1 MTFNDRVTTLTQE
14 VLLPKVVDNV
24 LNSNVL
30 AFRLAG
36 NAKPARSY
44 DVRKSI
50 KYQNS
55 GTATSF
61 SGLDTFTA
69 TQLDTKVKM
78 IYDMRAVRQ
87 PIAISGMEAVANGAS
102 SEAKITDLVVESL
115 EETEQELIDYF
126 GGLLY
131 STGTGNSNKDPLG
144 IGAIVD
150 DGTDVATIGGLSRTT
165 YPVLNATRTA
175 SGGTLT
181 LAKLATLYTAISSGQ
196 GNSIPTLMVSAEAV
210 WDFYEQLLT
219 PQVRESYSFT
229 GYYSVGR
236 TGGAV
241 KGGSHEGLVGQQGF
255 VALSYKGIPWVRDEK
270 ATSQNVFMLNENHLN
285 WYGWDASKVSEVGYK
300 GLSLGSSQIEGV
312 YEEAPMAQ
320 YAGFNWSGWRTPT
333 NQFGTVADVIIL
345 GNLTSFSP
353 RRQGRLTGVTGV

>member
-1 MTFNDRVTTLTQE
+1 MTFSDRVTTLTQE

-55 GTATSF
+55 GTASSF
-61 SGLDTFTA
+61 SGLDTFSA

-78 IYDMRAVRQ
+78 IDDRRAVRQ
-87 PIAISGMEAVANGAS
+87 PVAISGMEAVANGAS

-115 EETEQELIDYF
+115 EETEQELIDFF

-150 DGTDVATIGGLSRTT
+150 DGTDVSTLGGLSRTT

-196 GNSIPTLMVSAEAV
+196 GSSIPTLMVSAEAV
-210 WDFYEQLLT
+210 WDFYEQILT
-219 PQVRESYSFT
+219 PLVRENYSFT

-285 WYGWDASKVSEVGYK
+285 WYGWDASKVTEVGYK

-353 RRQGRLTGVTGV
+353 R

>member
-1 MTFNDRVTTLTQE
+1 MTFGDRVTTLTQE

-24 LNSNVL
+24 LNSNIL

-36 NAKPARSY
+36 NAKPARFF
-44 DVRKSI
+44 DIRKSI

-55 GTATSF
+55 GTASSF
-61 SGLDTFTA
+61 ASLDTFTA

-87 PIAISGMEAVANGAS
+87 PVAISGMEAVANNAT
-102 SEAKITDLVVESL
+102 SEAKKTDLIIESL
-115 EETEQELIDYF
+115 EETEQELIDFF

-150 DGTDVATIGGLSRTT
+150 DGSDVGTLGGLSRTT

-175 SGGTLT
+175 SGGTLA
-181 LAKLATLYTAISSGQ
+181 LAKLATLYTAISSGS
-196 GNSIPTLMVSAEAV
+196 GKTTPTLMISDEAT

-241 KGGSHEGLVGQQGF
+241 KGEALKGVQGF
-255 VALSYKGIPWVRDEK
+255 VALSYKGMPWVRDEK
-270 ATSQNVFMLNENHLN
+270 ATAGNVFLLNENFLD

-333 NQFGTVADVIIL
+333 NQFGTIADVIIL

>member
-1 MTFNDRVTTLTQE
+1 MTFSDRVTTLTQE

-55 GTATSF
+55 GTASSF
-61 SGLDTFTA
+61 SGLDTFSA

-87 PIAISGMEAVANGAS
+87 PVAISGMEAVANGAS
-102 SEAKITDLVVESL
+102 SEDKITDLVVESL
-115 EETEQELIDYF
+115 EETEQELIDFF

-150 DGTDVATIGGLSRTT
+150 DGTDVSTLGGLSRTT

-196 GNSIPTLMVSAEAV
+196 GSSIPTLMVSAEAV
-210 WDFYEQLLT
+210 WDFYEQILT
-219 PQVRESYSFT
+219 PLVRESYSFT

>member
-1 MTFNDRVTTLTQE
+1 MTFGDRVTTLTQE

-36 NAKPARSY
+36 NAKPAKGA
-44 DVRKSI
+44 DIRKSI

-61 SGLDTFTA
+61 AGLDTFTA
-69 TQLDTKVKM
+69 TQLNTKVKM
-78 IYDMRAVRQ
+78 IYDMRAIRQ
-87 PIAISGMEAVANGAS
+87 PIAISGMESVANNS
-102 SEAKITDLVVESL
+102 SPESKKTDLVIEAL
-115 EETEQELIDYF
+115 EETEQELIDFF
-126 GGLLY
+126 GGVLY

-150 DGTDVATIGGLSRTT
+150 DGTDVGTLGSLSRTT

-181 LAKLATLYTAISSGQ
+181 LAKLATLYSAISSGA
-196 GNSIPTLMVSAEAV
+196 GMSAPTLIVSNETV
-210 WDFYEQLLT
+210 WDYYEQLLT
-219 PQVRESYSFT
+219 PQVRETYSMMGT
-229 GYYSVGR
+229 PVIGKSG
-236 TGGAV
+236 
-241 KGGSHEGLVGQQGF
+241 GLVKSESLQGTQGF
-255 VALSYKGIPWVRDEK
+255 TALSYKGIPWVRDEK
-270 ATSQNVFMLNENHLN
+270 ATAQNVFMLNENYLN
-285 WYGWDASKVSEVGYK
+285 WYGWDASKDNATDYK
-300 GLSLGSSQIEGV
+300 GLSLGATQIEGL

-320 YAGFNWSGWRTPT
+320 YAGFNWSGWKTPT
-333 NQFGTVADVIIL
+333 NQFGAVADVIIL
-345 GNLTSFSP
+345 GNLTSFQP

>member
-1 MTFNDRVTTLTQE
+1 MVFNDRVTTLTQE
-14 VLLPKVVDNV
+14 ILLPKVVDNV

-50 KYQNS
+50 KFTNS

-61 SGLDTFTA
+61 AGLDTFAA
-69 TQLDTKVKM
+69 TQLATKVKM
-78 IYDMRAVRQ
+78 TFDMRAVRQ
-87 PIAISGMEAVANGAS
+87 PIAISGMEAVANGTS
-102 SEAKITDLVVESL
+102 NEAKTTDLIIEAL
-115 EETEQELIDYF
+115 EETEQELVDF
-126 GGLLY
+126 LGGILY

-150 DGTDVATIGGLSRTT
+150 DGTDVATIGNLSRTT

-181 LAKLATLYTAISSGQ
+181 LAKLATLYTAVSSGS
-196 GNSIPTLMVSAEAV
+196 GNTTPTMLVSSEAV

-219 PQVRESYSFT
+219 PQVRESYAFT
-229 GYYSVGR
+229 GYYTVAR
-236 TGGAV
+236 QGGMV
-241 KGGSHEGLVGQQGF
+241 KGGSMEGMVGQQGF
-255 VALSYKGIPWVRDEK
+255 VAVSYKGLPWVRDEK
-270 ATSQNVFMLNENHLN
+270 ATAQNVFLLNENFLN
-285 WYGWDASKVSEVGYK
+285 WYGWDASKVSEVGYS
-300 GLSLGSSQIEGV
+300 GLSLGSTQIEGL
-312 YEEAPMAQ
+312 YKEAPMAE
-320 YAGFNWSGWRTPT
+320 YAGFNWSGWRQPT
-333 NQFGTVADVIIL
+333 NQFGTIADVIIL
-345 GNLTSFSP
+345 GNLTSFQP

>member
-36 NAKPARSY
+36 NAKPAKGY
-44 DVRKSI
+44 DIRKSI

-69 TQLDTKVKM
+69 TQLNTKVKM

-87 PIAISGMEAVANGAS
+87 PIALSGMEMVANQSAGD
-102 SEAKITDLVVESL
+102 AKQTDLIVESL

-165 YPVLNATRTA
+165 YSVLNATRTA

-181 LAKLATLYTAISSGQ
+181 LAKLATLFSAVSSG
-196 GNSIPTLMVSAEAV
+196 SAKSAPTLLVSNEAG
-210 WDFYEQLLT
+210 WDYYEQLLT
-219 PQVRESYSFT
+219 PMVRENYSMMGT
-229 GYYSVGR
+229 PSIGR
-236 TGGAV
+236 SGGLI
-241 KGGSHEGLVGQQGF
+241 KTDSLQGTQGF
-255 VALSYKGIPWVRDEK
+255 TALSYKGIPWVRDEK
-270 ATSQNVFMLNENHLN
+270 ATSQNVFMLNENYLD
-285 WYGWDASKVSEVGYK
+285 WYGWDASKSATDYK
-300 GLSLGSSQIEGV
+300 GLSLGSTQIEGN

-320 YAGFNWSGWRTPT
+320 FAGFNWSGWKTPD
-333 NQFGTVADVIIL
+333 NQFGSVADVIIL
-345 GNLTSFSP
+345 GNLASFSP

>member
-44 DVRKSI
+44 DIRKSI

-61 SGLDTFTA
+61 SGLDTFA
-69 TQLDTKVKM
+69 ASQLSTKVKM

-87 PIAISGMEAVANGAS
+87 PVAISGMEAVANAAS
-102 SEAKITDLVVESL
+102 SEAKQTDMIVEAL
-115 EETEQELIDYF
+115 EETEQELVDFF

-144 IGAIVD
+144 IGAIID
-150 DGTDVATIGGLSRTT
+150 DGTDVATLGGLSRTT

-181 LAKLATLYTAISSGQ
+181 LAKLASLYTAVSSGS
-196 GNSIPTLMVSAEAV
+196 GSTTPTLMVSSEAV

-229 GYYSVGR
+229 GYYTVNR
-236 TGGAV
+236 VGGAV
-241 KGGSHEGLVGQQGF
+241 KTGSQEGLVGQQGF
-255 VALSYKGIPWVRDEK
+255 VALSYKGLPWVRDEK
-270 ATSQNVFMLNENHLN
+270 ATAQNVFILNENFLD
-285 WYGWDASKVSEVGYK
+285 WYGWDASKVTAVGYT
-300 GLSLGSSQIEGV
+300 GLSLGSTQIEGL
-312 YEEAPMAQ
+312 YQEAPMAQ
-320 YAGFNWSGWRTPT
+320 YAGFNWSGWREPT
-333 NQFGTVADVIIL
+333 NQFGTIADVIIL
-345 GNLTSFSP
+345 GNLTSFQP